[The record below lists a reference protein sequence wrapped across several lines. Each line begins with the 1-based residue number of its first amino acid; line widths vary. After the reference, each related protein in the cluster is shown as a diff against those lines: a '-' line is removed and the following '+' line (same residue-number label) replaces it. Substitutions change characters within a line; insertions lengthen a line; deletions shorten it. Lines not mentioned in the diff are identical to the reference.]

1 MNKIK
6 RMQDFNYGIY
16 YIDPDNGERIYV
28 TSTQSLQ
35 KAIKSAEEILIE
47 NNMFDNCYLITIDQ
61 GEETLNNLFYVRYL
75 KSGEIKQEACRI

>member
-6 RMQDFNYGIY
+6 RTYDFSYGIY
-16 YIDPDNGERIYV
+16 YIDPDNGERIFV

-61 GEETLNNLFYVRYL
+61 GEEALNNLFYVRYL

>member
-6 RMQDFNYGIY
+6 RTQDFSYGIY
-16 YIDPDNGERIYV
+16 YIDPDNGERIFV